1 MKKTWTVKSGE
12 EIHTVEYRRSLF
24 GIVSVAIDG
33 DSFKLGFVSCFAKR
47 NEPFR
52 VGDTQCMLCIAGRKT
67 TIVSNEC
74 EIALAK

>member
-1 MKKTWTVKSGE
+1 MKKIWTVKSGE
-12 EIHTVEYRRSLF
+12 EIHIVEYKRSLL
-24 GIVSVAIDG
+24 GVVSVTIDG

-67 TIVSNEC
+67 TIASQEC